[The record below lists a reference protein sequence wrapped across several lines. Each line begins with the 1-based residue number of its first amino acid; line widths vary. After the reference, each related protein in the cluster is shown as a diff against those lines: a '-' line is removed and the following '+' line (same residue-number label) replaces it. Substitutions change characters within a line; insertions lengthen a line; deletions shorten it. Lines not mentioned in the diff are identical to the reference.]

1 MKPARLLVLTAVLSS
16 LAPCSTYAQDAQDAA
31 NFRGLAHIQIQTRDI
46 ERSIRFYQDNLHFVV
61 VDRSDTTRANGTT
74 RAALVKQGSCIL
86 ELSQP
91 ANPDSVLEKTRGTI
105 GHFALL
111 VGSVD
116 KALAELK
123 AKGITPDRDPANQDQ
138 LFGGIRMTFISG
150 PSGESIELFEF
161 LNPNSKGAQAK

>member
-1 MKPARLLVLTAVLSS
+1 MQRARLRVASTLLLFLTPGFTCL
-16 LAPCSTYAQDAQDAA
+16 LAAQDAA

-46 ERSIRFYQDNLHFVV
+46 EKSIRFYQDNLYFVV
-61 VDRSDTTRANGTT
+61 VDRSDITRPNGTS
-74 RAALVKQGSCIL
+74 RAALIKQGSCVL

-91 ANPDSVLEKTRGTI
+91 ANPDSVVEKTRGTV

-138 LFGGIRMTFISG
+138 LFGGIRMAFISG

-161 LNPNSKGAQAK
+161 LNPNSKGAQAR

>member
-1 MKPARLLVLTAVLSS
+1 MKPTRSLVLMAVLFS
-16 LAPCSTYAQDAQDAA
+16 LAPYSTYAQDAT
-31 NFRGLAHIQIQTRDI
+31 NYRGLAHIQIQTRDI

-61 VDRSDTTRANGTT
+61 VDRTDTTRANGTT
-74 RAALVKQGSCIL
+74 RAALIKQGSCVL

-91 ANPDSVLEKTRGTI
+91 ANPDSVVEKARGVI

-116 KALAELK
+116 KAVAELK
-123 AKGITPDRDPANQDQ
+123 AKGITPDRDPANMDQ